1 MKNQK
6 VHNAVLGGLFAL
18 AVFSSL
24 SLISKDFLIS
34 ATLAS
39 ARLVSGEDAE
49 VSEQEEIFQIDLNRE
64 RDIFEE
70 LIEFS
75 ALPYSD
81 AEFET
86 EEETEPETEQ
96 DRQESLFD
104 SQSSG
109 EIIRKTYVYEPSASC
124 RELPYGGF
132 LRNNTDVDVD
142 YLIDQCAREPNIDI
156 HIDDEPLVLI
166 MHTHTTECYE
176 DTAKETYSAQ
186 DEQRTTDLSRS
197 VAAVGE
203 AIANKLSEAGI
214 GVIHDTTVHDY
225 PNYNGAYDRSSERVE
240 ELLAEYPSIQIV
252 IDVHRD
258 AIESD
263 GVRYAP
269 VAEIDGKSCAQ
280 VMIICGNLNVPQY
293 RYNLRFASRLQS
305 KMETLYPGL
314 TRPLLFSERN
324 YNQELTKNSFL
335 IEMGSSSNSLDEALY
350 AGELVGVALAELI
363 MELDAQF

>member
-1 MKNQK
+1 MKNKQ
-6 VHNAVLGGLFAL
+6 VNNVILGGLCAL
-18 AVFSSL
+18 IAFCSFM
-24 SLISKDFLIS
+24 LISQDFLIE

-39 ARLVSGEDAE
+39 ARLATGEVPE
-49 VSEQEEIFQIDLNRE
+49 VTVPPEDEKIDLNRKT
-64 RDIFEE
+64 DIFEE
-70 LIEFS
+70 LIKFS
-75 ALPYSD
+75 APDYSEQ
-81 AEFET
+81 EFDT
-86 EEETEPETEQ
+86 EEETDTGEEQINEPETTG
-96 DRQESLFD
+96 D
-104 SQSSG
+104 G
-109 EIIRKTYVYEPSASC
+109 KIIRKTYAYETSASC
-124 RELPYGGF
+124 RELPFGGL
-132 LRNNTDVDVD
+132 LRNNTDIDTD
-142 YLIDQCAREPNIDI
+142 YLLDQCLREPNADI

-176 DTAKETYSAQ
+176 DTAKETYNAQ

-197 VAAVGE
+197 VVAVGE
-203 AIANKLSEAGI
+203 VIANMLEEKGI
-214 GVIHDTTVHDY
+214 GVIHDVAMHDY

-240 ELLAEYPSIQIV
+240 EILAEYPSIQIV
-252 IDVHRD
+252 LDVHRD

-269 VAEIDGKSCAQ
+269 VATIDGKSCAQ
-280 VMIICGNLNVPQY
+280 VMIICGNVNVPQY

-335 IEMGSSSNSLDEALY
+335 IEMGSNSNSLDEALY

-363 MELDAQF
+363 MELDADF